1 MTSARGDLPCGL
13 FVYKGRFP
21 IHACMGDVSLY
32 TVTYDEDGKCRIMR
46 RDDMLLIKD
55 KMTRNEIAMALEA
68 ARLKGLFGKEV
79 RFPAAGIDGDEP
91 VPEGPEAL
99 RAWAG
104 PEVSAAPAGEK
115 PEHPDT
121 LFDLDGRG
129 KKGLET
135 LFTAGRILKDEDH
148 DFLPDAMDVRFVLP
162 EAPSASVVAAA
173 CDLACR
179 LGQETTAFCGPVLA
193 EEGYKGNIIEFIS
206 EGAPAIRWSEA
217 DGAVKITVTGDGKP
231 LEDFASKLCGSFPAI
246 NCFDSWTDFL
256 CGLREDFAML
266 RPDGQ
271 LAALKALGE
280 KAKDSTAYVGYGLK
294 EVQKLAFPSVDFKN
308 YKDGIPVYTKTYD
321 LPWEVDEFRDLL
333 EQKLY
338 SVIKAGDV
346 VELYGALSEEQELRE
361 QLLEEVLQKVGSL
374 GGFVIGMQLVDAY
387 KQGLSWIRE
396 VVLPAVKENG
406 ADRVEITFKPF
417 LPEGEKDWRDEN
429 GATPNKIRLLENTP
443 DKWFD
448 LPIRYLQELYP
459 VEDMIVE
466 ELGVSRENVRFTA
479 YEGEEDVTYL
489 FKAFKDDKVSYSGT
503 YKSVCGERPFMDEYP
518 QLGKVHPSTGYVL
531 AKVNGETVLD
541 ARIRTDLETVWDV
554 FQAEVLPDCRR
565 YVEQEYEGRLSVKE
579 PPFFKELRLDITL
592 SETEYRPGSRED
604 MVSSLNA
611 LHEDLYF
618 SGTDYFKY
626 LGQQKGDGAFD
637 APGLIL
643 PDIHKGEGR
652 PQFTVTLTRQLRERP
667 SVEKD
672 GRVLREAG
680 ERKQTEAWISAVEL
694 DENGLC
700 VTVQTEGTAPGLLKA
715 YAELL
720 NAGLLSV
727 KDRFDAPCRIRFADE
742 EGEIFEALC
751 RPALKPEKTK
761 RIEDVD
767 IHEGE
772 VISYETCL
780 RILEELKQIPGL
792 EVFPAAESYE
802 GRTIYGVWLTD
813 PEAPRTTLTRRLSA
827 LPSMYVN
834 ARHHANEVSSTN
846 EAFMLIRKLLTDAK
860 YKDLTKRMNL
870 VIVPME
876 NVDGTAIHT
885 RLSAEHP
892 NWKLHT
898 ARFNAVGKE
907 FALEYFADTR
917 LSTEA
922 LAMSRIYRRFVP
934 DVIVD
939 NHGVPSHEWEQQ
951 FSGYTSPAYKGF
963 WLPRSLLY
971 GYFWYVKEDPYQ
983 KANLPINKKLED
995 VVADAIGADPEMA
1008 RWNREWAAQFEKYA
1022 HAWMPALFPANYYK
1036 EMINYWIPFS
1046 WIPRHQYASVC
1057 YPWITCAFYTSE
1069 VADETA
1075 QGKYLDLCA
1084 RAHLT
1089 HDLAIIDTI
1098 LELEPETEQAL
1109 EIRADG
1115 ILAVSRRHR
1124 PLSAE

>member
-1 MTSARGDLPCGL
+1 
-13 FVYKGRFP
+13 
-21 IHACMGDVSLY
+21 
-32 TVTYDEDGKCRIMR
+32 
-46 RDDMLLIKD
+46 MLKIKEN
-55 KMTRNEIAMALEA
+55 MTRKEAALALEA
-68 ARLKGLFGKEV
+68 ARLKGLLDKNTGFPIAGRVGGEEIPESLEAMKVWADLQKMPGCHGLSVDKE
-79 RFPAAGIDGDEP
+79 
-91 VPEGPEAL
+91 
-99 RAWAG
+99 
-104 PEVSAAPAGEK
+104 
-115 PEHPDT
+115 EHPDT
-121 LFDLDGRG
+121 LFDLDGRT

-135 LFTAGRILKDEDH
+135 LFTTGRILPDGDH
-148 DFLPDAMDVRFVLP
+148 DFLPDAMDVKFVLP
-162 EAPSASVVAAA
+162 DRPSTSVMIAA
-173 CDLACR
+173 CGLACR
-179 LGQETTAFCGPVLA
+179 LGMETTRFEGSLLA
-193 EEGYKGNIIEFIS
+193 EKDHHGNVIEFIP
-206 EGAPAIRWSEA
+206 EGKPSLTWQEEA
-217 DGAVKITVTGDGKP
+217 GTVKIRLTGEGKE
-231 LEDFASKLCGSFPAI
+231 LEEFTARLCESFPQV
-246 NCFDSWTDFL
+246 NRFDSWTEL
-256 CGLREDFAML
+256 LLALREDLAML

-280 KAKDSTAYVGYGLK
+280 AAQGSTAYVSYGLK
-294 EVQKLAFPSVDFKN
+294 EVQKLAFPTVEFKN
-308 YKDGIPVYTKTYD
+308 YKDGVPVYTKSYD
-321 LPWEVDEFRDLL
+321 LPWEVDEFRNLL
-333 EQKLY
+333 EQHLY

-361 QLLEEVLQKVGSL
+361 QLLEEILQKVGSL
-374 GGFVIGMQLVDAY
+374 GGFVVGLQLVDAY

-396 VVLPAVKENG
+396 VVLPSLEESG
-406 ADRVEITFKPF
+406 TDRVEIAFKPF
-417 LPEGEKDWRDEN
+417 LPEGEKEWRDEN

-466 ELGVSRENVRFTA
+466 ELGISRENVVFTA
-479 YEGEEDVTYL
+479 YEGDEDITYL
-489 FKAFKDDKVSYSGT
+489 FKAFKGDGICYSST
-503 YKSVCGERPFMDEYP
+503 YKSVCSERPFMDEYP
-518 QLGKVHPSTGYVL
+518 QLGKVHPSTGYVV

-565 YVEQEYEGRLSVKE
+565 YVEQEYEGRLSVRE
-579 PPFFKELRLDITL
+579 QPFFKELHLDITL

-604 MVSSLNA
+604 IVSSLNA

-643 PDIHKGEGR
+643 PDIHKGEGK
-652 PQFTVTLTRQLRERP
+652 PQFTVTLTRQLREQP
-667 SVEKD
+667 SIEKD
-672 GRVLREAG
+672 GTVLRTAG
-680 ERKQTEAWISAVEL
+680 EREQVEAWVSAL
-694 DENGLC
+694 TPDEEGLC
-700 VTVQTEGTAPGLLKA
+700 VTVQTEGAEPALLKA

-727 KDRFDAPCRIRFADE
+727 KNRFDIPCRLRLTAQD
-742 EGEIFEALC
+742 GQAFEAAC
-751 RPALKPEKTK
+751 KPVQKPEKTK
-761 RIEDVD
+761 LITEVD

-780 RILEELKQIPGL
+780 SILEELKQVKGL
-792 EVFPAAESYE
+792 EVFQVAESYE
-802 GRTIYGVWLTD
+802 GRIIYGILLTG
-813 PEAPRTTLTRRLSA
+813 PGTAERSLTRRLSA
-827 LPSMYVN
+827 LPSLFIN

-846 EAFMLIRKLLTDAK
+846 EAFMLIRELLTKEK
-860 YKDLTKRMNL
+860 YKDLYNKMNL

-907 FALEYFADTR
+907 FAGEYFTDAR

-922 LAMSRIYRRFVP
+922 LALTRIYKKYVP
-934 DVIVD
+934 DILVD

-971 GYFWYVKEDPYQ
+971 GYFWYVKEDRYQ
-983 KANLPINKKLED
+983 SANMPINKKMED
-995 VVADAIGADPEMA
+995 VIADAIGADPEMA
-1008 RWNREWAAQFEKYA
+1008 RWNRDWAAQFEKYA

-1036 EMINYWIPFS
+1036 EMINYWIPFD
-1046 WIPRHQYASVC
+1046 WIPNHHYAAVR
-1057 YPWITCAFYTSE
+1057 YPWITCVSYTSE

-1075 QGKYLDLCA
+1075 QADYLQLCA
-1084 RAHLT
+1084 KAHLV
-1089 HDLAIIDTI
+1089 HDLATIDMI
-1098 LELEPETEQAL
+1098 MELEPEILQAVDYD
-1109 EIRADG
+1109 ESGRAAAVNARRRP
-1115 ILAVSRRHR
+1115 LAVK
-1124 PLSAE
+1124 